1 MQNFNFNAEMRV
13 VIMQITDNRLTILTL
28 DYYTFWPSTKF
39 PKHRNNVP
47 VKIDE

>member
-28 DYYTFWPSTKF
+28 DYYTFGLPQNFQNTEIMF
-39 PKHRNNVP
+39 Q
-47 VKIDE
+47 